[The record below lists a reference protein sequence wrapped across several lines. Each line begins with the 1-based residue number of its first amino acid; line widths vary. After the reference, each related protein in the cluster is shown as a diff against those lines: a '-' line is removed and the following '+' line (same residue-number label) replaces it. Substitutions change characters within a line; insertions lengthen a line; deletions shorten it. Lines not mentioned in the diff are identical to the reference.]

1 MEIKEEYKT
10 EYNEKIKSIHFE
22 IESAIIDYYSLCKIG
37 EITNAFK
44 YNKLTIFCTKDSLTC
59 LEAIIQCL
67 KKDFCLAVWC
77 LCCDKDSSANTIPKL
92 KNIINSKYLI
102 EPNSIK
108 TSTPNNKC
116 GIFKTLIYARTKY
129 IAHHDFNATFG
140 KISLDD
146 VFNKFIEFVNL
157 FNDLLIGGELKML
170 YTINESKLSKLKAS
184 CENGILNLLNGDTYN
199 FFEKIGGII

>member
-1 MEIKEEYKT
+1 MKIKDEYQA
-10 EYNEKIKSIHFE
+10 EYTEKIKSIHFE

-44 YNKLTIFCTKDSLTC
+44 YNKLTIFCTKNSLTC
-59 LEAIIQCL
+59 LETIIQCL
-67 KKDFCLAVWC
+67 KKDFCLTVWC
-77 LCCDKDSSANTIPKL
+77 LCCDINGSANTIPKL
-92 KNIINSKYLI
+92 KNIINSKYLT
-102 EPNSIK
+102 EPNLIK
-108 TSTPNNKC
+108 TPTPNNKC
-116 GIFKTLIYARTKY
+116 GIFKTLIYARSKY

-170 YTINESKLSKLKAS
+170 YTINESKFNKLKAN
-184 CENGILNLLNGDTYN
+184 CENGISDLLNGNTYH